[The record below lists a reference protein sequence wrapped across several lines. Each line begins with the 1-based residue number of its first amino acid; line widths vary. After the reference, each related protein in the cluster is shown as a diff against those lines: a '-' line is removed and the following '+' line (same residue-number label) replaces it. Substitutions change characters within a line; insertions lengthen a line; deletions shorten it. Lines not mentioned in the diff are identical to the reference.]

1 MLIGVI
7 SKNPVDGRTPDSKCG
22 RDGAR
27 RLTAGV
33 HPLRQ
38 SGFGFIESL
47 RSSDVL
53 PARATRPT
61 GSGAAFPA
69 KL

>member
-7 SKNPVDGRTPDSKCG
+7 SKNPVDGRTRDSKCG

-38 SGFGFIESL
+38 SGFRHVACTQSRRYFCALAPEGVQQGL
-47 RSSDVL
+47 AQGRVM
-53 PARATRPT
+53 
-61 GSGAAFPA
+61 
-69 KL
+69 